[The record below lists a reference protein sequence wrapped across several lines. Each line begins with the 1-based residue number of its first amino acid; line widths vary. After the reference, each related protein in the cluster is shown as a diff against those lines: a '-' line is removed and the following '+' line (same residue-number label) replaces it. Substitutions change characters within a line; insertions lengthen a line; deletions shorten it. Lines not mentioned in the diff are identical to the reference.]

1 MSGMRGLILFNL
13 GAAAMTLLGG
23 VVPAVRGA
31 LSRGAVARMFALR
44 SGLLLGIAL
53 VGVLPEAARLDEAW
67 SGWGALAAFVALFLV
82 ESTGVPDACC
92 EYVEDCHAHLLGP
105 WAFAALALHSFLD
118 GANLSAALAAGTAVG
133 AAGGFALLV
142 HKLADGY
149 TVTSLM
155 LEGGWRRDTTFTALV
170 AVTCATPLGSLAAHA
185 GLAAMPAA
193 GTAALM
199 GFSGGSLLYIGAS
212 GAFTRAHKTK
222 DGWSLAAFAVGAVF
236 MGVLRSLA

>member
-1 MSGMRGLILFNL
+1 VRELVLFNV
-13 GAAAMTLLGG
+13 GAAAMTLFGG
-23 VVPAVRGA
+23 LVPAIRGA
-31 LSRGAVARMFALR
+31 LSRRTVARMFALR

-67 SGWGALAAFVALFLV
+67 SGWGALTAFVALFLV

-118 GANLSAALAAGTAVG
+118 GANLSAALAAGAAVG

-155 LEGGWRRDTTFTALV
+155 LEGGWRRDTTLTALA
-170 AVTCATPLGSLAAHA
+170 AVTLATPLGSLVAHA

-193 GTAALM
+193 GNAALL
-199 GFSGGSLLYIGAS
+199 GFSGGSLLYIGAA
-212 GAFTRAHKTK
+212 GAFTRAHKDK
-222 DGWSLAAFAVGAVF
+222 DRWALASFAAGAVF
-236 MGVLRSLA
+236 MGLLRSVR